1 MKKLFVLAVL
11 AAAVA
16 LPVAPAAGIPPVTTV
31 QTQQS
36 VLENPT
42 ACGTYGVRWNIN
54 LTAVVSRHFDWHGR
68 LWKVTQEIT
77 EDNTV
82 VNTATGLTLRDG
94 PVAFTQTTYFDPET
108 GRRELIKI
116 VGTSVYVERGDE
128 LLVDRGSITLDGQTL
143 RIIASK
149 GPHPLR
155 ELLDGTFNVSLALP
169 GFCHILR

>member
-1 MKKLFVLAVL
+1 M
-11 AAAVA
+11 
-16 LPVAPAAGIPPVTTV
+16 
-31 QTQQS
+31 
-36 VLENPT
+36 
-42 ACGTYGVRWNIN
+42 
-54 LTAVVSRHFDWHGR
+54 
-68 LWKVTQEIT
+68 
-77 EDNTV
+77 
-82 VNTATGLTLRDG
+82 LRDG